1 MGLRIV
7 NLVACISGSLLILV
21 GAAIFASTGV
31 GAQTPYPIQGF
42 RMSKPQLP
50 SEPQNRVFLKNNSK
64 ISELESQSVIEDDK
78 LIESS
83 NDQNSE
89 RTERERASVTSTA
102 GILSIVFPFGTSA
115 TTGSEQTFLRLIN
128 QESFSNEITID
139 VYSIDSFS
147 IGSENQLVFE
157 GSCFISVPGKSAPQL
172 GSYYFEDCIGW
183 TPTSSQEIMV
193 LQFDT
198 GKYLH
203 WQNVIWSP
211 ITGYFGNLSTCREPT
226 VSDYFAHSVHTTK
239 ISGYPSALLGFIHVF
254 EDYHLDVNIYDA
266 GNGDLIGEFRSQLF
280 PKRINILAMRI
291 LALEQSAT
299 WFIPLEDLPFQI
311 NLEFNL
317 VNQHGVALQEGI
329 ADLVSHYV
337 QQTANGETYNML
349 NTCLY

>member
-21 GAAIFASTGV
+21 VAAIFASTGV
-31 GAQTPYPIQGF
+31 GAQTPSPIQGF
-42 RMSKPQLP
+42 QMLEPQLP

-64 ISELESQSVIEDDK
+64 ISEPDGQSIIEGDK
-78 LIESS
+78 STELS
-83 NDQNSE
+83 NYENSE

-102 GILSIVFPFGTSA
+102 GIRSAVFPFITSA
-115 TTGSEQTFLRLIN
+115 TTTLNQTFLRLIN
-128 QESFSNEITID
+128 QESFSNEITVD
-139 VYSIDSFS
+139 VYSIDS
-147 IGSENQLVFE
+147 ENIFVFE

-172 GSYYFEDCIGW
+172 DNDYFEDCIGW
-183 TPTSSQEIMV
+183 TPIGSQEEMF
-193 LQFDT
+193 LEFDV
-198 GKYLH
+198 GQYLH

-239 ISGYPSALLGFIHVF
+239 ISGYPSILFGLISVF
-254 EDYHLDVNIYDA
+254 EDYHLDINIYDA
-266 GNGDLIGEFRSQLF
+266 ADGDLIGEYRSHLIPQ
-280 PKRINILAMRI
+280 NII
-291 LALEQSAT
+291 LLSLEIWFLEQSAT